1 MDAVQPGGLGG
12 TFGGNPVACAAA
24 LATIET
30 IQAED
35 LPRRAAGI
43 GAIVAER
50 FARFAERFPWIG
62 DTRGVGA
69 MRALELVTDRASL
82 APDKARTER
91 VLALA
96 ASRGLLVL
104 SAGLHGNVIRTLMPL
119 VLSDAELAEGL
130 AVLESCLA
138 DAGGA

>member
-1 MDAVQPGGLGG
+1 VGEA
-12 TFGGNPVACAAA
+12 
-24 LATIET
+24 
-30 IQAED
+30 
-35 LPRRAAGI
+35 
-43 GAIVAER
+43 
-50 FARFAERFPWIG
+50 
-62 DTRGVGA
+62 RGVGA

-96 ASRGLLVL
+96 ATRGLLLL

-119 VLSDAELAEGL
+119 SIHDTELAEGL

-138 DAGGA
+138 DSG